1 MSGKS
6 NSKKQ
11 TKAKGQAKPKA
22 DNDNPEKNPLL
33 HIENKHGFSIETDNL
48 LEASDA
54 LIYLGFDN
62 FDLSKEQDHF
72 DLDRLNLDS
81 EIIVILRYFE
91 YLCIAKFTFE
101 YVKPMLQSGLIMKD
115 VFQMMK
121 HCLKNRLLLNVPSF
135 ETVFEPDIQYIGKV
149 KYNE

>member
-1 MSGKS
+1 MSVKS

-33 HIENKHGFSIETDNL
+33 HVENKHGFSIETDNL
-48 LEASDA
+48 LENSDA
-54 LIYLGFDN
+54 LIYNGYLN
-62 FDLSKEQDHF
+62 FDLLKDCDHF
-72 DLDRLNLDS
+72 DLDQLNLDS

-91 YLCIAKFTFE
+91 YLCVAKFAFE
-101 YVKPMLQSGLIMKD
+101 YVKPILQSGLNMKD

-149 KYNE
+149 KYFN

>member
-6 NSKKQ
+6 NLKKQ

-33 HIENKHGFSIETDNL
+33 HVENKHGFSIETDNL
-48 LEASDA
+48 LERSDA
-54 LIYLGFDN
+54 LIYNGYLN
-62 FDLSKEQDHF
+62 FDLSKDSDHF
-72 DLDRLNLDS
+72 DLDQLNLDS
-81 EIIVILRYFE
+81 QIIIILRYFE

-101 YVKPMLQSGLIMKD
+101 YVKPILQSGLNMKD

-149 KYNE
+149 KYFN